1 MNQLKQFKK
10 QHTDK
15 KIKTSGRIYMLLVLL
30 MFIIVI
36 VDSFEHDLP
45 FYYILY
51 GFAGI
56 IIGRFVAMTQDI
68 ILLEDKTTLSLKVRP
83 IGLVITFLLL
93 IVRYFA
99 GQLIMEQFNVIWATD
114 AVYLLFIGIYFSKV
128 KTMLKQVDENIYTY
142 LFEYH
147 KTNKKS

>member
-1 MNQLKQFKK
+1 MNQLKQFRK

-15 KIKTSGRIYMLLVLL
+15 KIKTSSLIYMLLVLL
-30 MFIIVI
+30 MFILVI
-36 VDSFEHDLP
+36 VDSFKHHLP

-56 IIGRFVAMTQDI
+56 FIGRFLALTQDI

-83 IGLVITFLLL
+83 IGLVITILLL

-99 GQLIMEQFNVIWATD
+99 GKIIMEQFNVVWATD

-128 KTMLKQVDENIYTY
+128 KTMLKQVDENIYTF